1 MLSTA
6 TNSGSARIPVS
17 VNVRIT
23 SNGRFIVKNVP
34 ASVQTPQPSPTPP
47 TSSVVVPDL
56 GGDGRSQPR

>member
-6 TNSGSARIPVS
+6 TNKGSARIPVS

-34 ASVQTPQPSPTPP
+34 ASVQTPQPSQKPP

-56 GGDGRSQPR
+56 GSDGRGQPR